1 MKKLAKTLLA
11 AVCLLSLTMP
21 AFCQTIGAVD
31 YKEVLM
37 NYTKAQKAYSELDD
51 KASELQ
57 RYLLDKEKEYKQL
70 TTPVQKKT
78 FEETTAKA
86 YADKRAAI
94 EKLQLRKEEEIDAD
108 IDKAI
113 KAVALENKID
123 TVVDK
128 SVLYFG
134 GVDITSQVVK
144 KLNLK

>member
-1 MKKLAKTLLA
+1 MKKLTKTILSTACLLA
-11 AVCLLSLTMP
+11 LSLP
-21 AFCQTIGAVD
+21 AFCQTIGTVD
-31 YKEVLM
+31 YKQVIT
-37 NYTKAQKAYSELDD
+37 NYSKAQKAYNELDD

-70 TTPVQKKT
+70 TTPIQKKT

-86 YADKRAAI
+86 YADRRAAI
-94 EKLQLRKEEEIDAD
+94 EKVQLKKEQEIDAD
-108 IDKAI
+108 ITNAI

-128 SVLYFG
+128 DAIYYG

>member
-1 MKKLAKTLLA
+1 MRKITKTLLSA
-11 AVCLLSLTMP
+11 ICLLSLTMP
-21 AFCQTIGAVD
+21 AFCQTVGAVD

-70 TTPVQKKT
+70 ATPIQKKT

-108 IDKAI
+108 IDRAI